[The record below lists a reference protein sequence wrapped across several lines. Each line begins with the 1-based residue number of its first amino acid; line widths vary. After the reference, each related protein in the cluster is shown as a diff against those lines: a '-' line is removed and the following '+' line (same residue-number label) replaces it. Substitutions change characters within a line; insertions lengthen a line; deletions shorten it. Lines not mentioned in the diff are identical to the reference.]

1 MTPTISLSVT
11 GSVKTACP
19 PPGWGNEAGVGGGR
33 LGVTAGARAQ
43 AGGPRRP
50 SCVCR
55 VDTKSTEPR
64 VETFAP
70 GTHPRQF
77 FIFSFLRGRS
87 DGPLRAS
94 IDTHRPGCSLSGSL
108 SRQVQKT
115 EAGVAGVWGDGH
127 TGPASRVGSGPP
139 PAALVTW
146 HPQIQGGPSPTGSGG
161 RVRTALGLLIDS
173 ATAGSEGR
181 QVEVRSPDIVLLPP
195 PTLGG
200 WVASGPHVA
209 KCQLVRLIRLREGE
223 AKGLCQ
229 RYPQSQLK
237 YSEADICRIPDD
249 QSRKCPYSFRHKNT
263 VFGARLTQRNR
274 SGNYE
279 EIYDIAVAIA
289 YLVPII
295 TAIKHTG
302 GLAGCRIRKPG
313 DTRAARLIQTAS
325 PERLN

>member
-1 MTPTISLSVT
+1 M
-11 GSVKTACP
+11 
-19 PPGWGNEAGVGGGR
+19 
-33 LGVTAGARAQ
+33 TAGTRAQ

-55 VDTKSTEPR
+55 VDTKSIEPR

-108 SRQVQKT
+108 SRQVQKP
-115 EAGVAGVWGDGH
+115 EAGVVGVWGDGH

-161 RVRTALGLLIDS
+161 LVRTALGLLIDS

-195 PTLGG
+195 HVGRLGCERASRREMPACQAHQAPGRGGEGALSTLPPE
-200 WVASGPHVA
+200 SI
-209 KCQLVRLIRLREGE
+209 KI
-223 AKGLCQ
+223 Q
-229 RYPQSQLK
+229 R
-237 YSEADICRIPDD
+237 
-249 QSRKCPYSFRHKNT
+249 
-263 VFGARLTQRNR
+263 G
-274 SGNYE
+274 
-279 EIYDIAVAIA
+279 
-289 YLVPII
+289 
-295 TAIKHTG
+295 
-302 GLAGCRIRKPG
+302 
-313 DTRAARLIQTAS
+313 
-325 PERLN
+325 